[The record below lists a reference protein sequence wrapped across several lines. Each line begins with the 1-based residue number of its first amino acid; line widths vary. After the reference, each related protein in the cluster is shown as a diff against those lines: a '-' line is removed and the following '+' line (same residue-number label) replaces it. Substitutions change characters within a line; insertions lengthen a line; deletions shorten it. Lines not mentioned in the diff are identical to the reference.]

1 MTETEPTLTA
11 PSAPETV
18 VITGSDVAT
27 EPVQPPSHSYF
38 RRTKA
43 HLRARAIPTLKYLA
57 ETEVHT
63 YAFSVAANAILS
75 FIPFLV
81 LMLTVIRTIFHSRPM
96 ENVVYQILN
105 SYLPSNQAFIVG
117 SLQKIVRAHHG
128 FEIMSLVMLFIS
140 STGVFEP
147 LEVALNK
154 VWGFTANRSYLKNQ
168 LISLGLAFA
177 CGSLGMISVAMT
189 AGNQLIVQE
198 FFGHH
203 PDNFIFN
210 FVFKGASWLVSYVIM
225 KIFAMVATISIFF
238 LIYWLL
244 PNGKV
249 KARQVLPAAVVTGV
263 LLEIAKYIY
272 ILALPLLDFQESYGP
287 FSVSVTLIFW
297 AFVCGMLML
306 GGAYLSASEK
316 ENGVR

>member
-1 MTETEPTLTA
+1 MMDTEVQQAESTA
-11 PSAPETV
+11 ESPLV
-18 VITGSDVAT
+18 SDVISPKQKA
-27 EPVQPPSHSYF
+27 EEAHLSYY
-38 RRTKA
+38 RRSKG

-75 FIPFLV
+75 FVPFLV
-81 LMLTVIRTIFHSRPM
+81 LMLTIIRTVFHSKPM
-96 ENVVYQILN
+96 ENVVYQLLN
-105 SYLPSNQAFIVG
+105 SYLPSNQNFIVG
-117 SLQKIVRAHHG
+117 SLQKIVRSHHG
-128 FEIMSLVMLFIS
+128 FELMSLIMLFIS

-147 LEVALNK
+147 LEVALNS
-154 VWGFTANRSYLKNQ
+154 VWGIKANRSYLKNQ
-168 LISLGLAFA
+168 LISVGLALG
-177 CGSLGMISVAMT
+177 CGALAMISVAMT

-210 FVFKGASWLVSYVIM
+210 FVFSGASWVVSFIIM
-225 KIFAMVATISIFF
+225 KIFAMFATISIFF

-249 KARQVLPAAVVTGV
+249 KALQVFPAAVVAGI

-272 ILALPLLDFQESYGP
+272 IAALPLLDFQESYGP

-297 AFVCGMLML
+297 AFIAGMLML
-306 GGAYLSASEK
+306 GGAYLSAAER
-316 ENGVR
+316 ENGAA

>member
-1 MTETEPTLTA
+1 MIETDVSPAIEAVETHFVS
-11 PSAPETV
+11 PSA
-18 VITGSDVAT
+18 ITNDEA
-27 EPVQPPSHSYF
+27 E
-38 RRTKA
+38 A
-43 HLRARAIPTLKYLA
+43 HLSYYQRVKKRLLARAIPTLKYLA

-81 LMLTVIRTIFHSRPM
+81 LMLTIIRTIFHSRPM
-96 ENVVYQILN
+96 EQVVYDLMN
-105 SYLPSNQAFIVG
+105 SYLPSNQAFIVD
-117 SLQKIVRAHHG
+117 SLQKLVRSHQG
-128 FEIMSLVMLFIS
+128 FKIMSLVMLFIS

-154 VWGFTANRSYLKNQ
+154 VWGITANRSYLKNQ
-168 LISLGLAFA
+168 LISLGLAFG
-177 CGSLGMISVAMT
+177 CGALAMISVAMT
-189 AGNQLIVQE
+189 AGNQLIVKE

-210 FVFKGASWLVSYVIM
+210 FVFNGASWLVSFVIM
-225 KIFAMVATISIFF
+225 KIFAMFATISIFF

-249 KARQVLPAAVVTGV
+249 KARHVFPAAVVAGV

-272 ILALPLLDFQESYGP
+272 IAALPLLDFKEAYGP

-297 AFVCGMLML
+297 AFISGMLML
-306 GGAYLSASEK
+306 GGAYLSAAEK
-316 ENGVR
+316 ENGAA